1 MRERPAYFPSPIVRS
16 IIAGTTTR
24 LIQAVKVIDPKNLG
38 ETMTKAHWQRV
49 NREKPMSFG
58 AAYFC
63 PYGQTDDRLWVR
75 ETWSSDFANHY
86 PHDRF
91 WYAADDD
98 RRHDIEVRG
107 GISAALPHRWVVRS
121 KTHCQP
127 TRPIGRTPTA
137 RAPGRPTRG
146 FGLLGSV
153 C

>member
-24 LIQAVKVIDPKNLG
+24 LIQAVKVIDPENLG

-107 GISAALPHRWVVRS
+107 GIRGIYSHESAQFVPSGGGQAFRCLAGPAGWCS
-121 KTHCQP
+121 KSP
-127 TRPIGRTPTA
+127 R
-137 RAPGRPTRG
+137 
-146 FGLLGSV
+146 FV
-153 C
+153 